1 MTMKKL
7 LIFLFLAIAG
17 ICDTK
22 AQYTIADNNHIS
34 DRKLV
39 VNYCRSLYYFIGC
52 SVRCS
57 EKQMLKSPVKLLI

>member
-1 MTMKKL
+1 MKKL

-39 VNYCRSLYYFIGC
+39 VTYSNSL
-52 SVRCS
+52 
-57 EKQMLKSPVKLLI
+57 